1 MSEGAAPLILT
12 LGFDAASF
20 AVFDG
25 LRRAHFPPHLNV
37 IPAHLTLFHHLPGTR
52 LAEVMAEVARQAAMT
67 PVFSVQVEGLRKL
80 GRGVAFTIASPELTA
95 LFARLAHTFADDLIP
110 QDRQGFRPHV
120 TIQNKVAPD
129 AANALFEQM
138 GERFTPWAA
147 KAEALLLWHYRGGP
161 WARVGRFPFADAVSS
176 SA

>member
-1 MSEGAAPLILT
+1 MIEEAAPLILT
-12 LGFDAASF
+12 LGFDEASF

-25 LRRAHFPPHLNV
+25 LRRTHFPPQLNV
-37 IPAHLTLFHHLPGTR
+37 IPAHLTLFHHLPRTR
-52 LAEVMAEVARQAAMT
+52 LADVMAEVARQAAMT

-80 GRGVAFTIASPELTA
+80 GRGIAFTIVSPELTA
-95 LFARLAHTFADDLIP
+95 LRARLARTFADDLIP

-138 GERFTPWAA
+138 SERFTPWAA

-161 WARVGRFPFADAVSS
+161 WESVGRFPFADVVSS